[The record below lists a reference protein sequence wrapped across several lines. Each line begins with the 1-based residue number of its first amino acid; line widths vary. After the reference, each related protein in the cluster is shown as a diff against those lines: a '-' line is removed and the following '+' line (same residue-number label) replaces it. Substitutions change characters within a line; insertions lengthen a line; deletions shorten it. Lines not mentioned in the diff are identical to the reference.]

1 MKNPRFRFFAP
12 SFRSHCG
19 VSLVGPVSL
28 LLFANPAFAVSETG
42 VTNTYNGSLAA
53 SGLTSNA
60 NWTQG
65 APFNTTGS
73 GSYSDLVFTGAD
85 SGSTFTTSGGTNTNM
100 FAESCNVT
108 DGNSYTLQINSSG
121 SGTFNVGATSD
132 TGTGIVV
139 LPFTNSVSGISQDL
153 TYLANGSSLT
163 FNATNGGVEGVGIG
177 TPITVTLRQSGNFN
191 IGTDSVLTVNS
202 AIVSSG
208 TPAPTLTINGSG
220 TTIFNGGNT
229 YGGAT
234 NLNGGSLEIAG
245 THSGNGSIVV
255 NNGTLLISGTRSGTG
270 TTTVRNGTLEI
281 SGTNAGTAYS
291 VNGNVDPSEPVLK
304 LSNVNAL
311 PLNATIS
318 GANSSTLDG
327 IVDLALAGD
336 YTMGSYNNGNI
347 TFTATSGSPTSL
359 TFTNASNITI
369 GSNGGRTLVNASANL
384 SLVFGDAS
392 DDTLDIGSTVVGTV
406 TINTTGSTTVMGGI
420 ISTVTSGESAV
431 RSLSKSGSGTLTLN
445 GPGTYAGT
453 TTLSGGLL
461 RLGHGTAI
469 PGGIGATGG
478 TSNLVFNG
486 TTGIIGLTAASGDFL
501 RPLGTGPDQVTANP
515 TADSLL
521 IRRIGFAAHGGD
533 RIVDF
538 GAPIQ
543 LSSTSHAGRGLNL
556 GTADSDSKVT
566 LVNDINLVNSSRPVL
581 VADGSAAV
589 DAELSGVISHAG
601 GTLVK
606 SGAGTLA
613 LTGENTYGSES
624 GGTEVLE
631 GVLMVDGDSLS
642 DDSKLVIDG
651 GKVQSTGTETVDTL
665 FFGDVQQIAG
675 TWGSSGSSALPAFQD
690 DTRFSG
696 TGVVVVTT
704 NPVTGSGYEQWAL
717 DNAGGQSADLDFDK
731 DGVPNGVEFFMG
743 ETGSS
748 FTPNPGVIA
757 GTVTWPRDPD
767 AVAAF
772 KVQVSDT
779 LAADDWQDIV
789 PPHASINETNPNQ
802 VVFTVPTEGP
812 KNFCRLVVTP

>member
-1 MKNPRFRFFAP
+1 MKKPRFSFFAP
-12 SFRSHCG
+12 SFRSPCAANLLG
-19 VSLVGPVSL
+19 SIST
-28 LLFANPAFAVSETG
+28 LLFTIPAFAVNTTG

-65 APFNTTGS
+65 APFNTSGL

-85 SGSTFTTSGGTNTNM
+85 SGSTFTTSGGVNTNM

-121 SGTFNVGATSD
+121 SGTFNVGATPND
-132 TGTGIVV
+132 TGTAISNPI
-139 LPFTNSVSGISQDL
+139 LPFTNSVSGIAQDL
-153 TYLANGSSLT
+153 IYLANGSSLT

-177 TPITVTLRQSGNFN
+177 TPATMNVRQAGNFN
-191 IGTDSVLTVNS
+191 VGTDS
-202 AIVSSG
+202 I
-208 TPAPTLTINGSG
+208 LTINPAITGSAAITINGGG
-220 TTIFNGGNT
+220 TTISNGTNT
-229 YGGAT
+229 HSGSVT
-234 NLNGGSLEIAG
+234 VNGGSLEIAG
-245 THSGNGSIVV
+245 THSGNGAITV
-255 NNGTLLISGTRSGTG
+255 NNGMLEISGTRSGTG

-281 SGTNAGTAYS
+281 SGTNAGTAYT
-291 VNGNVDPSEPVLK
+291 VNGNVNPSEPVLK

-311 PLNATIS
+311 PLTATIS
-318 GANSSTLDG
+318 GANSTTLDG
-327 IVDLALAGD
+327 IVDLAVAGA
-336 YTMGSYNNGNI
+336 YTLGAYNAGHI
-347 TFTATSGSPTSL
+347 TFTTTSGSPTTL
-359 TFTNASNITI
+359 TFTDASILSTGTASN
-369 GSNGGRTLVNASANL
+369 RTLTNASANL
-384 SLVFGDAS
+384 SIVFAS
-392 DDTLDIGSTVVGTV
+392 TLDIGGVDQSA
-406 TINTTGSTTVMGGI
+406 TINSTGNTTVEAGI
-420 ISTVTSGESAV
+420 
-431 RSLSKSGSGTLTLN
+431 LSNGDGIRNLVKSGSGTLTLN
-445 GPGTYAGT
+445 GSSAYAGT
-453 TTLSGGLL
+453 TTVSGGVL
-461 RLGHGTAI
+461 RLGHLTAI
-469 PGGIGATGG
+469 PGGIAATGG
-478 TSNLVFNG
+478 ASNLVFNG

-515 TADSLL
+515 TADSALV
-521 IRRIGFAAHGGD
+521 RRIGFAAHGGD

-556 GTADSDSKVT
+556 ATADSDSKVT
-566 LVNDINLVNSSRPVL
+566 LVNDISLVNSSRPVL

-606 SGAGTLA
+606 SGGGTLA
-613 LTGENTYGSES
+613 LTGANTYGSES

-642 DDSKLVIDG
+642 DDSKLVING
-651 GKVQSTGTETVDTL
+651 GKVQSTGTETVATL
-665 FFGDVQQIAG
+665 FFGDEQQIAG
-675 TWGSSGSSALPAFQD
+675 TWGSSASSAEPAFQD
-690 DTRFSG
+690 DTRFTG

-704 NPVTGSGYEQWAL
+704 DPVTGSGYEQWAL

-748 FTPNPGVIA
+748 FTPNPGIIA

-767 AVAAF
+767 VVPAF

-779 LAADDWQDIV
+779 LTADDWQDIV
-789 PPHASINETNPNQ
+789 PPHASIDETNPNQ
-802 VVFTVPTEGP
+802 IVFTVPTEGP